1 MWRVPPSSSGSRD
14 LPPVEPSP
22 SGDAASVEIR
32 LVRTHDE
39 FAACEA
45 MSRDIWGAA
54 ERNVVPREL
63 LLTMQHNGGVVHGA
77 FLPQGRLVGF
87 CFAFLGRRDGQLR
100 LCSHQLGVLAEFRGS
115 GIGIALKQAQRY
127 DALRQGYEL
136 VTWTFDP
143 LEARNAYINLHRLGC
158 IARVYDRDH
167 YGTMEDDLNR
177 GLPSDRFEAEWW
189 LSRAKPPIVADPQVM
204 LRVGTKG
211 EPVREDLDLGPRTT
225 ALIAV
230 PPDFQEVKRRSLEL
244 ALRWRMESRA
254 AFEAAL
260 AAGLIAIDFRR
271 DGTYVMARASP
282 DASGATGATRAVETS
297 R

>member
-1 MWRVPPSSSGSRD
+1 MWRVPPRSSGSPD

-22 SGDAASVEIR
+22 TRDAAPVEIR

-63 LLTMQHNGGVVHGA
+63 LLTMQHNGGLVHGA

-87 CFAFLGRRDGQLR
+87 CFAFLGMRDGQLR
-100 LCSHQLGVLAEFRGS
+100 LCSHQLGVLPEFRGK

-127 DALRQGYEL
+127 DALRRGYEL

-167 YGTMEDDLNR
+167 YGSMEDNLNR

-189 LSRAKPPIVADPQVM
+189 LSRAKPASAPDPQVM
-204 LRVGTKG
+204 LRVGTNG
-211 EPVREDLDLGPRTT
+211 EPVRVHLDLGPRTT
-225 ALIAV
+225 ALIGV
-230 PPDFQEVKRRSLEL
+230 PPDFQEVKRTSFEL
-244 ALRWRMESRA
+244 GLRWRMESRA

-271 DGTYVMARASP
+271 DGSYVMAPNR
-282 DASGATGATRAVETS
+282 
-297 R
+297 

>member
-1 MWRVPPSSSGSRD
+1 MWPVPSRASASP
-14 LPPVEPSP
+14 PPV
-22 SGDAASVEIR
+22 DIR
-32 LVRTHDE
+32 LVRTHAE

-63 LLTMQHNGGVVHGA
+63 LLTIQHNGGLVHGA
-77 FLPQGRLVGF
+77 FLPAGQLVGF

-100 LCSHQLGVLAEFRGS
+100 LCSHQLGVLEAFRGS

-127 DALRQGYEL
+127 DALRLGVDL

-158 IARVYDRDH
+158 IARLYDRDH
-167 YGTMEDDLNR
+167 YGAMEDELNR

-189 LSRAKPPIVADPQVM
+189 LRRAKPLPAGDPVVM
-204 LRVGTKG
+204 LRVGADG
-211 EPVREDLDLGPRTT
+211 EPVREQLDMSRGTT
-225 ALIAV
+225 VLISV
-230 PPDFQEVKRRSLEL
+230 PPDFQAVKRASIEL

-260 AAGLIAIDFRR
+260 TAGLIVVDFRR
-271 DGTYVMARASP
+271 DGAYVMALP
-282 DASGATGATRAVETS
+282 PTASGVS
-297 R
+297 RPDR

>member
-1 MWRVPPSSSGSRD
+1 MWRVPPVD
-14 LPPVEPSP
+14 
-22 SGDAASVEIR
+22 IR

-63 LLTMQHNGGVVHGA
+63 LLTMQHNGGLVHGA
-77 FLPQGRLVGF
+77 FLPQSRLVGF
-87 CFAFLGRRDGQLR
+87 CFAFLGRREAQLR
-100 LCSHQLGVLAEFRGS
+100 LCSHQLGVLPEFRGT

-127 DALRQGYEL
+127 DALRRGYEL

-158 IARVYDRDH
+158 IARLYDRDH
-167 YGTMEDDLNR
+167 YGAMEDELNR

-189 LSRAKPPIVADPQVM
+189 LRRAKPQHVADPMVM
-204 LRVGTKG
+204 LRVGADG
-211 EPVREDLDLGPRTT
+211 EPVRVHLDLGPRTT
-225 ALIAV
+225 ALIGV
-230 PPDFQEVKRRSLEL
+230 PPDFQEVKRTSFEL
-244 ALRWRMESRA
+244 GLRWRMESRA

-271 DGTYVMARASP
+271 DGSYVMAPNR
-282 DASGATGATRAVETS
+282 
-297 R
+297 